1 MKQECYAENSLKA
14 AFFDMNNIAMKAE
27 IIDCKIVMVT
37 LIYKRII
44 LDYHRRPVLAVF
56 KTVGNHSMCAIFL
69 DNQLFQL
76 VK

>member
-1 MKQECYAENSLKA
+1 
-14 AFFDMNNIAMKAE
+14 MNNIAMKAE
-27 IIDCKIVMVT
+27 IIDILECKIVMVT
-37 LIYKRII
+37 LICKRII
-44 LDYHRRPVLAVF
+44 LNYHRRPVLAVF